1 MLVADAMVTL
11 FTSNVPATEILLVFD
26 VDDMVIVGTL
36 KVKPALIVSVII
48 FVLPIVIDAGVNAG
62 AALMVGKFVPTAN
75 VPFAI

>member
-1 MLVADAMVTL
+1 
-11 FTSNVPATEILLVFD
+11 
-26 VDDMVIVGTL
+26 MVIVGTL